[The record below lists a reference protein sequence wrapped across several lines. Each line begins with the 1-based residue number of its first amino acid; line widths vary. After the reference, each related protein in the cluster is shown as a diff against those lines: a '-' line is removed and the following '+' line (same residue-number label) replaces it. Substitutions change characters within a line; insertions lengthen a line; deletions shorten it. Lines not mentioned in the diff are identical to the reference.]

1 MRLSIVIKLC
11 IPIRHACFIFSV
23 LYTDKCT
30 VNKKKLINKWN
41 SRLCH
46 EYLKQV
52 QFDFHLLCCSYKG
65 WSLHS
70 ARKQTIILGVGLTPN
85 HFHTIFSI
93 LQIAYF
99 FLPLTPIIW
108 SHPSTCLI
116 LSIFKSF
123 QCEVSRQE
131 PRATVQEASP
141 FK

>member
-11 IPIRHACFIFSV
+11 IPIRHARFIFSV

-30 VNKKKLINKWN
+30 VNQKKINKQMEQQIV
-41 SRLCH
+41 S
-46 EYLKQV
+46 YFKQV

-70 ARKQTIILGVGLTPN
+70 ARKLTIILGLSLTPN

-116 LSIFKSF
+116 SSIFKSF
-123 QCEVSRQE
+123 QCKVSRQE

>member
-1 MRLSIVIKLC
+1 MEQQIV
-11 IPIRHACFIFSV
+11 S
-23 LYTDKCT
+23 
-30 VNKKKLINKWN
+30 
-41 SRLCH
+41 
-46 EYLKQV
+46 YLKQV

-70 ARKQTIILGVGLTPN
+70 ARKQTIILGLSLTPN
-85 HFHTIFSI
+85 HFHTIYSI

-108 SHPSTCLI
+108 SLNKEHFHPSTCLI

-123 QCEVSRQE
+123 QCKVSRQE
-131 PRATVQEASP
+131 PQATVQEASP